1 MASRNGSQALA
12 DGIRL
17 GFSTSKPVDSTP
29 NPVVTTLALAGFAFA
44 FSLGERFSGLGLIGW
59 VAFAASDPV
68 VTSFSLAAFAG
79 GPRPQAPRGPPPIPA
94 HLTYAPPTPPRPP
107 GPSSCAPAGLPDR

>member
-1 MASRNGSQALA
+1 MASRDGSQALA

-44 FSLGERFSGLGLIGW
+44 FSLGERFSGVGLIVW

-68 VTSFSLAAFAG
+68 VTSFSLAGFAG
-79 GPRPQAPRGPPPIPA
+79 GRPPPAPA
-94 HLTYAPPTPPRPP
+94 RRSPVPAALEEAPGAFPPHP
-107 GPSSCAPAGLPDR
+107 GPCAD